1 MQLWSSH
8 FCMPQQSIY
17 KMARPYLSK
26 RSEDDLQ
33 CLNSIYES
41 IEITCLYNS
50 PVKEGIFLKEFCL
63 SYTQI
68 VREKN
73 QTNPKPQTK
82 PFSALITLKSYLSG
96 YSCIC
101 CKSINLILIF
111 QWDSWLT
118 KLISFKLLL
127 VQKGVQNTQS

>member
-1 MQLWSSH
+1 MFKLPFPEVQEYSIQLHCIFLLLYSLFSPH
-8 FCMPQQSIY
+8 NLICATLVKPLNICMPQQSID

-68 VREKN
+68 GREKN
-73 QTNPKPQTK
+73 HQTQNLKPNHFL
-82 PFSALITLKSYLSG
+82 P
-96 YSCIC
+96 
-101 CKSINLILIF
+101 
-111 QWDSWLT
+111 
-118 KLISFKLLL
+118 
-127 VQKGVQNTQS
+127 